1 MMPSLNPAG
10 EEAFI
15 ETYFA
20 PLAAGAR
27 GAVGLKDDCAV
38 LGAEPGHDFVL
49 TTDAIAEGIHFLPG
63 DRPDDIAWKA
73 LAVNVS
79 DLAGKGA
86 TPVGYLLS
94 LAVPQ
99 EPAPEWMTAFTRGLR
114 EAQEAFGLALYGGDT
129 DRRANAPLSITIM
142 AFGTVPSGGMIQRA
156 TARAGDFLYVSGTLG
171 DAALG
176 LRLRQGLVPE
186 AVGEAERQWLERRY
200 LRPEPRLGLREALL
214 AGATGAMDISDGLVK
229 DLGRLCRAAGVA
241 ARIEAKDVP
250 LSRPAADL
258 VARHPDLRLL
268 ALIGGDDYEVLAAV
282 PPDRAER
289 FERLARG
296 GGVPVSRIGWLEP
309 GAGVVARDALG
320 APIDLPATGY
330 DHFGKKGLRA

>member
-1 MMPSLNPAG
+1 MMPRPDIAG

-20 PLAAGAR
+20 PLAASAR
-27 GAVGLKDDCAV
+27 GAFGLKDDCAV
-38 LGAEPGHDFVL
+38 LGPEPGHDLVL
-49 TTDAIAEGIHFLPG
+49 TTDAIAEGIHFMPG

-86 TPVGYLLS
+86 KPVGYLLS

-99 EPAPEWMTAFTRGLR
+99 APAPDWIAAFTRGLK
-114 EAQEAFGLALYGGDT
+114 EAQDAFGLALFGGDT
-129 DRRANAPLSITIM
+129 DRRSNAPLSITIM

-176 LRLRQGLVPE
+176 LRLRQGFVPGPMEEE
-186 AVGEAERQWLERRY
+186 ARHWLERRY
-200 LRPEPRLGLREALL
+200 LRPEPRLGLRDALL
-214 AGATGAMDISDGLVK
+214 ACATGAMDISDGLVK

-241 ARIEAKDVP
+241 AQIEAKDVP
-250 LSRPAADL
+250 LSKPAAEL

-268 ALIGGDDYEVLAAV
+268 ALTGGDDYEVLAAV
-282 PPDRAER
+282 PPDHAEH
-289 FERLARG
+289 FERLALA

-320 APIDLPATGY
+320 TPIDLPATGY
-330 DHFGKKGLRA
+330 DHFGGKGLRA